1 MLGIL
6 LAGGTGSRLGPIT
19 SVLSKQL
26 LPVYDKP
33 MIYYPLSLLM
43 ASQVN
48 KILIITTPEDLQS
61 YKQLLGDGGQ
71 WGISIFYEVQETP
84 NGLPEAFIL
93 AEEFIDENGCT
104 MVLGDNLF
112 YGSGMGAK
120 LFSNQRKVGA
130 TVYGY
135 LVNDVS
141 PFGTFQINKDSKIAN
156 LVEKPIN
163 GGKGYAIPGIYHFD
177 SKVSQLSKSLNPSK
191 RGELEIIDLL
201 KLYLEQDNLNY
212 SILDRGTAW
221 LDTGTT
227 QDLASASELI
237 RVLQTRQG
245 MLIGSPEE
253 VAFRNNWIDKSQLYK
268 MGLQLENSQYGKSLI
283 AICEE
288 H

>member
-1 MLGIL
+1 MLGII

-19 SVLSKQL
+19 SALSKQL
-26 LPVYDKP
+26 LPIYDKP
-33 MIYYPLSLLM
+33 MIYYPISLLM
-43 ASQVN
+43 ASKIN
-48 KILIITTPEDLQS
+48 RILIISTPQDLQS
-61 YKQLLGDGGQ
+61 YRQLLGDGGR
-71 WGISIFYEVQETP
+71 WGITIFYMVQESP
-84 NGLPEAFIL
+84 NGLPEAFII
-93 AEEFIDENGCT
+93 AEDYIDEYGCT
-104 MVLGDNLF
+104 MLLGDNLF
-112 YGSGMGAK
+112 YGSRIGAK

-141 PFGTFQINKDSKIAN
+141 PFGTFQISNDSKIEN

-177 SKVSQLSKSLNPSK
+177 SKVSRLSKSLKPSK

-201 KLYLEQDNLNY
+201 KLYLDQDNLNY

-227 QDLASASELI
+227 QDLALASELV
-237 RVLQTRQG
+237 RVIQTRQG

-253 VAFRNNWIDKSQLYK
+253 VAFRNNWIDKSQLFE
-268 MGLQLENSQYGKSLI
+268 MGKQLERSEYGKSLI

-288 H
+288 Q

>member
-6 LAGGTGSRLGPIT
+6 LAGGTGSRLGPVT
-19 SVLSKQL
+19 SVISKQL
-26 LPVYDKP
+26 LPIYDKP

-43 ASQVN
+43 ASQIN
-48 KILIITTPEDLQS
+48 KIVIITTLRDQS
-61 YKQLLGDGGQ
+61 SYEQLLGNGNQ
-71 WGISIFYEVQETP
+71 WGITIFYRVQDAP
-84 NGLPEAFIL
+84 NGLPDAFL
-93 AEEFIDENGCT
+93 LTEDLIDVDGCT
-104 MVLGDNLF
+104 MLLGDNLF
-112 YGSGMGAK
+112 YGSKMGAK
-120 LFSNQRKVGA
+120 LLSNRGKLGA

-141 PFGTFQINKDSKIAN
+141 PFGTFELSKDSKITN
-156 LVEKPIN
+156 LIEKPIN

-177 SKVSQLSKSLNPSK
+177 SNVSHLSKLLKPSR

-201 KLYLEQDNLNY
+201 KLYLDQEILYY

-237 RVLQTRQG
+237 RVVQTRQG

-253 VAFRNNWIDKSQLYK
+253 VAFRNNWIDKTQLFEIGK
-268 MGLQLENSQYGKSLI
+268 KLEKSQYGKSLLS
-283 AICEE
+283 ICEE
-288 H
+288 